1 MLRPVK
7 GQLIER
13 GVGLAVSEA
22 AKELLAEKGYD
33 EAFGARPLRR
43 VIQTM
48 VEDKLS
54 DILLHGEIKPGD
66 TVRLDRE
73 GDDISVNLDHKT
85 DEVSLSAKPSASSS

>member
-7 GQLIER
+7 AQLIER
-13 GVGLAVSEA
+13 GVGMAVSEG
-22 AKELLAEKGYD
+22 AKELLSLKGYD

-66 TVRLDRE
+66 TIRLDRE
-73 GDDISVNLDHKT
+73 GDDLTVKLDHKS
-85 DEVSLSAKPSASSS
+85 DEVSAGAKPSASS